1 MKKITACIVVALIV
15 LLLPMTVSAQETTL
29 TTAIPSNHTLH
40 IEIIGKGTVVVDG
53 VSYAETTDVQLVRH
67 SQPIISLNSGNVVCA
82 TINSEDITN
91 KIQNGN
97 WTMPQ
102 IIDDSRLC
110 VTFRE
115 TPNNPATGDT
125 VNIPLLFAV
134 AVMSLFG
141 MLVCLCIQRKIK

>member
-1 MKKITACIVVALIV
+1 MKKITAYIVIALIIV
-15 LLLPMTVSAQETTL
+15 LLPMTVSAQETTL
-29 TTAIPSNHTLH
+29 TTAVPSNHTLH

-53 VSYAETTDVQLVRH
+53 ISYAETTDVQLVRH
-67 SQPIISLNSGNVVCA
+67 SQPTISLDSGNVVCA
-82 TINSEDITN
+82 TINSEDITK

-125 VNIPLLFAV
+125 VNILLLFAV

-141 MLVCLCIQRKIK
+141 MPVCLCIQRKIK